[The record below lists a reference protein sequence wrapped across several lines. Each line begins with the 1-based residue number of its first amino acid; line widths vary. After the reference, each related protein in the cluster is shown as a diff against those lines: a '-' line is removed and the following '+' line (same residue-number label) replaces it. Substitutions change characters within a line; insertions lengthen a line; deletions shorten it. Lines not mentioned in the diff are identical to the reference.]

1 MKPNCY
7 PVGRHSAKEHNELYE
22 GTKKRLREFALE
34 LLFCNVAP
42 GKRYELED
50 KMQHDERLQELVFY
64 AVCDMLIQGTYV
76 MQDAMLDELD
86 NWREEIIKAMEE
98 ANE

>member
-7 PVGRHSAKEHNELYE
+7 LVGKHSAKEHNELYE
-22 GTKKRLREFALE
+22 GTKKCLRAFALE

-42 GKRYELED
+42 RKRYELED
-50 KMQHDERLQELVFY
+50 KMQHDERLQELVID
-64 AVCDMLIQGTYV
+64 AINDMVTQGAYV

-86 NWREEIIKAMEE
+86 SWRDEIIKAMEE

>member
-7 PVGRHSAKEHNELYE
+7 LVGKHSAKEHNELYE

-34 LLFCNVAP
+34 LLLCSVAP

-50 KMQHDERLQELVFY
+50 KMLHDERLQELVID
-64 AVCDMLIQGTYV
+64 AVNDMVIQGAYV

-86 NWREEIIKAMEE
+86 NWRDVIIEAMEE
-98 ANE
+98 